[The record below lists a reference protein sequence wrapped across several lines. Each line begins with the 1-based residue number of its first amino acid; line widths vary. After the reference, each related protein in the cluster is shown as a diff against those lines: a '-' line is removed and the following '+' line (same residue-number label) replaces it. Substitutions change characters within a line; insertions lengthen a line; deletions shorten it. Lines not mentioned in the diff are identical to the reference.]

1 MTKIESQK
9 VPINN
14 SSEKIFNF
22 LSDFNNFSKL
32 MPEQVINWKS
42 DENECSFTIK
52 GMVDIKM
59 QIAEKTPYSKI
70 VYKSAKGFSLDFN
83 LICEIEKVE
92 ETKCNAKLYFES
104 ELSPFL
110 KMMVETPLQNFVDIL
125 IKKLKEVGEKS

>member
-9 VPINN
+9 TLINN
-14 SSEKIFNF
+14 SSEKIYNF

-42 DENECSFTIK
+42 DEKECSFTIK

-59 QIAEKTPYSKI
+59 EIAEKNPYSKI
-70 VYKSAKGFSLDFN
+70 VYKSPKGFTLDFN
-83 LICEIEKVE
+83 LICEIEKIDE
-92 ETKCNAKLYFES
+92 NKCNAKLHFES
-104 ELSPFL
+104 ELSPVL

-125 IKKLKEVGEKS
+125 IKKLKELGEKI